1 MDRIQTLL
9 KEIQNDRTLMDVRY
23 TPRFLNNVAEIF
35 ERYGFGTTK
44 VFLLE
49 KRSREAYAILK
60 IVDKFETIP
69 EIVRDR
75 SIGRMI
81 IKTLITLRRTEV

>member
-1 MDRIQTLL
+1 MDRIQRLL
-9 KEIQNDRTLMDVRY
+9 REIQNDRSLMDVHY
-23 TPRFLNNVAEIF
+23 TRASLNNTAEIF

-49 KRSREAYAILK
+49 KRSREAYALLK

-69 EIVRDR
+69 DIVRNR